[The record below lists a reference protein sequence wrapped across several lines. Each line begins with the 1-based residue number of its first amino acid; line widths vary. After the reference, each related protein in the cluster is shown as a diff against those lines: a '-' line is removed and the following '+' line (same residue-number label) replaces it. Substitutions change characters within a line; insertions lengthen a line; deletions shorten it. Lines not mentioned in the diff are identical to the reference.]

1 MRRTS
6 SEHARA
12 SRCATRLAALGLA
25 AVLAGGCAT
34 TGKRA
39 VRQPEPRE
47 AAVAPAPTGAIYRA
61 GHAMELFTDIKA
73 RRVGDILTVIL
84 TERMDASKTAATET
98 SRNTD
103 VELAGPTVFGRKVTR
118 GGTEILSGGLDSKH
132 AFSGEGETTQSTSL
146 SGSIAVT
153 VVEVLPHGRLRIRGE
168 KRLRING
175 DEEHIRLEGVVRTVD
190 IAPDNTVR
198 STQVAEARIS
208 YVGKGT
214 VADASRMGWLAR
226 FFQSVIWPF

>member
-1 MRRTS
+1 LSEVMGSWKIMLSRRPRTRRMAIS
-6 SEHARA
+6 GRA
-12 SRCATRLAALGLA
+12 SRSSPSSSTSPSTTRP
-25 AVLAGGCAT
+25 AGSG
-34 TGKRA
+34 
-39 VRQPEPRE
+39 
-47 AAVAPAPTGAIYRA
+47 
-61 GHAMELFTDIKA
+61 
-73 RRVGDILTVIL
+73 
-84 TERMDASKTAATET
+84 T
-98 SRNTD
+98 SRSTD
-103 VELAGPTVFGRKVTR
+103 VELAGPTVLGRKVTR
-118 GGTEILSGGLDSKH
+118 GGTEILSGGLDGKH
-132 AFSGEGETTQSTSL
+132 DFSGEGETTQSNSL

-153 VVEVLPHGRLRIRGE
+153 VVEALPHGRLRIRGE

-175 DEEHIRLEGVVRTVD
+175 DVEHIRLEGVVRTVD